1 MAANALSDTLS
12 SASPSPLHHR
22 LARKDSSAPD
32 GSLGCEESFQDVG
45 VHRVSRMVLQ
55 SLHFPDAALLSS
67 NAEDAAACFTYG
79 SNASSAH
86 ERLRADADG
95 DDVGRVYYC

>member
-1 MAANALSDTLS
+1 
-12 SASPSPLHHR
+12 
-22 LARKDSSAPD
+22 
-32 GSLGCEESFQDVG
+32 
-45 VHRVSRMVLQ
+45 MVLQ